1 MTAERVL
8 DAGHVDDALRLTAAL
23 RHLADTAVRSR
34 PGAHTAA
41 AAAQIEAIVAELEEH
56 TVDEVLPWSYA
67 LDPEQKQLLIRLTGG
82 DRSNSAGRAWS
93 SFNPIAPPVDMVMDG
108 EEHVGRVALG
118 PAFTGP
124 PGRVHG
130 GTVATLL
137 DHAMGALLFHLG
149 RPSFTARLE
158 IDYLAAAPL
167 GAPLDLRA
175 NVERIDGRKSHVRA
189 TISVD
194 GEVAARGSGLFLTM
208 AK

>member
-1 MTAERVL
+1 MTAERPL
-8 DAGHVDDALRLTAAL
+8 DAAHVDDALRLTVAL
-23 RHLADTAVRSR
+23 RDLADTAVRSR

-41 AAAQIEAIVAELEEH
+41 AAEQIEAVVAQLEQH
-56 TVDEVLPWSYA
+56 TVDDVLPWSYA
-67 LDPEQKQLLIRLTGG
+67 LDPMQKQLLVRLSGG
-82 DRSNSAGRAWS
+82 DPASSAGRAWS

-108 EEHVGRVALG
+108 EEHVGRVSLG
-118 PAFTGP
+118 AAFTGP

-130 GTVATLL
+130 GTVATVL

-175 NVERIDGRKSHVRA
+175 NVERVDGRKSYVRA
-189 TISVD
+189 TVSID
-194 GEVAARGSGLFLTM
+194 GAVAARATGLFLTM
-208 AK
+208 AR